1 MLHGCRPFALDSPM
15 PAGSESAPIRPSFT
29 AIMWGCSMLM
39 WPRILRHIQS
49 KIDGDISFAN
59 MQLPPK
65 VLPFLEAVCALLP
78 KPPALTLSRPSLL
91 IALTHSV
98 YGARAQTMQTL
109 THGIG

>member
-1 MLHGCRPFALDSPM
+1 
-15 PAGSESAPIRPSFT
+15 
-29 AIMWGCSMLM
+29 MWGCSMLM
-39 WPRILRHIQS
+39 WPRILHHIQS
-49 KIDGDISFAN
+49 KIDGDISFAK

-78 KPPALTLSRPSLL
+78 KPPALTLSRPYS
-91 IALTHSV
+91 ADSV

>member
-78 KPPALTLSRPSLL
+78 KPPALSLSRPSLL
-91 IALTHSV
+91 VALT
-98 YGARAQTMQTL
+98 AFMERA
-109 THGIG
+109 HRPCRR

>member
-1 MLHGCRPFALDSPM
+1 M

-49 KIDGDISFAN
+49 KIDGDISFAK
-59 MQLPPK
+59 MQLPPE

-91 IALTHSV
+91 IALT
-98 YGARAQTMQTL
+98 AFMERA
-109 THGIG
+109 HRPCRR